1 MLRLSRYLRLRLLSS
16 HSPCAGRR
24 PLRVSPTAAS
34 PRDDQVLSQ
43 LEGCSG
49 EEQLLEVVGRHKAKL
64 SVEHVGCAMG
74 LLWQFQRDKPQMLRT
89 TEAVRAHPQFLTL
102 RVLAENK
109 ISLMDDATVVDMLY
123 NALRLNVEPHDS
135 LIQQLVT
142 EAWNRLDRFEMA
154 TLSKLS
160 TCLSDQYLQTS
171 PLMGD
176 ITQILSQKL
185 HLIDDARVL
194 TNFMISVATLASP
207 QLRDALIGKADVL
220 LDSMDDSKYNNPRRV
235 VQFMRNCKH
244 ADRGLLEKCNRLL
257 VRNLPAMRIEDISMV
272 TGLYQTLQFNKCDF
286 RLGSRERLLEL
297 LDNDA
302 AEHTHAHTHTH
313 TEPAVFTKLFATL
326 APMASTHTRD
336 RLEAMAL
343 LLADELSSQQALAV
357 AETLEEIQCRNPQ
370 LINKIASILHKS
382 LDQYRPVEI
391 ARVAQVLLL
400 LHYQSPDL
408 YSRLRAIMLRYLHS
422 SVFPYEVTMLTR
434 VLSMLPSPRADESM
448 LARVEA
454 VLPQC
459 TINDL
464 NTYALAVAKWL
475 RHDPTYLHSTPSRY
489 VRLLQSLNRYGH
501 ERLRLA
507 DRLEELL
514 DELRY
519 LSGEWYED
527 MLLEDAVAAC
537 RRLSH
542 QITPGN
548 LPDMAVVITRTNYV
562 CPALLDHLAKVALE
576 NIEEVHFS
584 GTYAILLPF
593 AVLNYDTPLVDELFN
608 ACIQHLIPHIGSF
621 DPHLLVL
628 LAYALALADYFPE
641 EVIKEIFSVDFLA
654 RLDSQLETLPDAL
667 NMRIRLRLME
677 LNRAVCLEC
686 PEYQVPWFH
695 DRFCRQHQRR
705 GNGSVTPV
713 QQQIHKMLGEVLGGI
728 NCARVSVTT
737 PYYYTVDFECVLD
750 RQGQAV
756 PYTAPTHL
764 HIRENGKVQWET
776 QTPEQERLAELPPGA
791 QRIAVDFLGPKS
803 FCRNS
808 RLPKGEILMRRRHLE
823 ILGYRVIQIPH
834 FEWNSMELSTPDA
847 WKQYLKK
854 RIFQAPP

>member
-1 MLRLSRYLRLRLLSS
+1 MLRLIPLRLFSARRLLHMS
-16 HSPCAGRR
+16 
-24 PLRVSPTAAS
+24 TAA
-34 PRDDQVLSQ
+34 RDQVL
-43 LEGCSG
+43 
-49 EEQLLEVVGRHKAKL
+49 EQLQVCSAEDQVLEVVGRHKAKL

-74 LLWQFQRDKPQMLRT
+74 LLWQFQKDKPQLLRT
-89 TEAVRAHPQFLTL
+89 IDSVRGHPQFLTL

-109 ISLMDDATVVDMLY
+109 ISQMGDVMVVDMLY
-123 NALRLNVEPHDS
+123 NTLRLNVEPYDS

-142 EAWNRLDRFEMA
+142 EAWNRLDRFEMP

-160 TCLSDQYLQTS
+160 TCLNDQYLQSS

-176 ITQILSQKL
+176 ITEILSQKL
-185 HLIDDARVL
+185 HLINDARVL
-194 TNFMISVATLASP
+194 TNFMISVSSLASP
-207 QLRDALIGKADVL
+207 RLRDALIKKADVL
-220 LDSMDDSKYNNPRRV
+220 LDSMDISKYNNPRRV
-235 VQFMRNCKH
+235 VQFMRNSKH
-244 ADRGLLEKCNRLL
+244 ANRPLLEKCNRLL
-257 VRNLPAMRIEDISMV
+257 LLNLPQMRIEDISMI

-286 RLGSRERLLEL
+286 RLASRQRLLEL
-297 LDNDA
+297 VDSTSD
-302 AEHTHAHTHTH
+302 
-313 TEPAVFTKLFATL
+313 PVVFTKLFATL
-326 APMASTHTRD
+326 GPMASRETRD
-336 RLEAMAL
+336 RLEGMAL
-343 LLADELSSQQALAV
+343 LLADELNGQQALAV

-391 ARVAQVLLL
+391 ARVTQALLM

-408 YSRLRAIMLRYLHS
+408 YNRLRAIMLRYLQS

-434 VLSMLPSPRADESM
+434 VLSLLPSPRADEAM

-459 TINDL
+459 TLNDL
-464 NTYALAVAKWL
+464 NTYALAIAKWL
-475 RHDPTYLHSTPSRY
+475 RHDPSYLHSTPSRY

-501 ERLRLA
+501 ERLGHA
-507 DRLEELL
+507 DRLELLL

-519 LSGEWYED
+519 LSGEWFED
-527 MLLEDAVAAC
+527 MLLEESVAAC
-537 RRLSH
+537 RRLAH

-548 LPDMAVVITRTNYV
+548 LPDVAVVITRTNYIS
-562 CPALLDHLAKVALE
+562 PHLLDHMAKVALE
-576 NIEEVHFS
+576 NIQEVHFS

-641 EVIKEIFSVDFLA
+641 EVIREIFSVDFLA
-654 RLDSQLETLPDAL
+654 KLDSQLETLPDAL
-667 NMRIRLRLME
+667 NLRIRLRLME

-695 DRFCRQHQRR
+695 DRFCRQHQKR
-705 GNGSVTPV
+705 GVWNGSVTPV

-728 NCARVSVTT
+728 SCARVSVLT

-750 RQGQAV
+750 RQGQPL
-756 PYTAPTHL
+756 PYSPPSQL
-764 HIRENGKVQWET
+764 QIREDGKVQWE
-776 QTPEQERLAELPPGA
+776 PERPEKDRTELPPGA

-803 FCRNS
+803 FCKNS
-808 RLPKGEILMRRRHLE
+808 RQPKGEVLMRRRHLE

-847 WKQYLKK
+847 WKQYLRK
-854 RIFQAPP
+854 RIFQAAP